1 MLIDCGAA
9 TLAALKRHNL
19 TAALVDTILISHF
32 HGDHFAGLP
41 FLFLEY
47 VYVEPRTK
55 PLKIV
60 GPPEVE
66 EKVMLLFRAMY
77 ADSAAQP
84 LPYELQFIEAQPGRP
99 LAIDGLRVEA
109 FRVPHQEHS
118 PSYGYEIRSGER
130 KIVYSGD
137 TGWTEDL
144 LVHTEGADLF
154 LCECSFFTTRMATHL
169 DYPRIVENRHRFGS
183 MRVVLTHLGQEV
195 LERQREIEME
205 MAYDGLIITF

>member
-1 MLIDCGAA
+1 MLMDCGSG
-9 TLAALKRHNL
+9 TLASLKRHKL
-19 TAALVDTILISHF
+19 AVEPIDTILISHC

-66 EKVMLLFRAMY
+66 ERVLLLFRAMY
-77 ADSAAQP
+77 PDSAAQP
-84 LPYELQFIEAQPGRP
+84 LPYELQFIEAQPGKP
-99 LAIDGLRVEA
+99 LVIDGFRVEA
-109 FRVPHQEHS
+109 FRVPHQEHP
-118 PSYGYEIRSGER
+118 PSYGYAIGSGEK

-144 LVHTEGADLF
+144 LIHTEGADLF
-154 LCECSFFTTRMATHL
+154 LCECSFFETRLAMHL
-169 DYPRIVENRHRFGS
+169 DYPRIAENLDRFGS
-183 MRVVLTHLGQEV
+183 KRIVLTHFGQEV
-195 LERQREIEME
+195 LQRESEIELE
-205 MAYDGLIITF
+205 MAHDGLIVTL